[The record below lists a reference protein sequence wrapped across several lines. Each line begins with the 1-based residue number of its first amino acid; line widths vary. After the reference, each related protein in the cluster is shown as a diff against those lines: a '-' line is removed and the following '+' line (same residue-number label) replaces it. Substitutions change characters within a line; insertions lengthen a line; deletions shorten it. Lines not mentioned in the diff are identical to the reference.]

1 MNYSRKL
8 LTFVLLLAFCANV
21 FSQDAESTA
30 REEELTFESNE
41 AVYSGTLS
49 MPVGKEAC
57 TAVILLSGTGPQ
69 DRDWSFNRG
78 TYKMAKIITTHLN
91 KNGIAVYRFD
101 DRGIGKSTGTP
112 ESETSFSDLAE
123 DIVVAVNTLRKRDDI
138 KQVGLLG
145 HSLGGILS
153 VIVASEYKN
162 VDFIISLAGSF
173 RKGEDI
179 LREQARTMKLWR
191 TAESQTDEEVI
202 ANGNRFADNLVKYF
216 QTGEGL
222 DSVKSILDDLI
233 KFQISNLPENLL
245 EENLKH
251 YKDMDEF
258 HRKSVE
264 GALKYYTSPHKK
276 SYITYDASEDFPKV
290 ACPVCVIFGDTD
302 KHVTIES
309 NKPPLIRALAD
320 TKTKD
325 FTLKIIES
333 ADHGFSNPE
342 LSKKGEMQPEVL
354 TFISNW
360 ILARIN

>member
-8 LTFVLLLAFCANV
+8 LTFVLLLAFGANV
-21 FSQDAESTA
+21 FSQDAESTVK
-30 REEELTFESNE
+30 EEELTFESNE

-49 MPVGKEAC
+49 MPAKKDAYP
-57 TAVILLSGTGPQ
+57 AVILLSGTGPQ

-78 TYKMAKIITTHLN
+78 TYKMAKMIAEHLN

-101 DRGIGKSTGTP
+101 DRGTGKSTGTP

-123 DIVVAVNTLRKRDDI
+123 DIVVAVETLRKRDDI

-153 VIVASEYKN
+153 VIVASEYNN

-202 ANGNRFADNLVKYF
+202 ANGDRFADNLVKYF

-233 KFQISNLPENLL
+233 KFQISNLPESIL

-251 YKDMDEF
+251 YKDTDEF

-276 SYITYDASEDFPKV
+276 SYITYDASDDFPQV
-290 ACPVCVIFGDTD
+290 VCPACVIFGAAD
-302 KHVTIES
+302 KHVTVES
-309 NKPPLIRALAD
+309 NKPPLIRALSGA
-320 TKTKD
+320 KTKD
-325 FTLKIIES
+325 FTLKIVDA
-333 ADHGFSNPE
+333 ADHGFSTSE
-342 LSKKGEMQPEVL
+342 LVQKGEMLPEAL
-354 TFISNW
+354 NFISNW
-360 ILARIN
+360 ILARAK